1 MMTAS
6 IVVLHL
12 FAILPPDGRDQRQVL
27 PLTEYFE
34 KGDAITLQ
42 ACVERAV
49 ERNALLLTKVQTWP
63 MVTTPEGI
71 YGVRHFWVRSP
82 GRFRDSVGNTV
93 QVTGHVA
100 SVKPSEIELEPG
112 WRPFGRFVEIERPD
126 RYLLVTP
133 GSIGLTLDSDSERSD
148 IPVTMI
154 EIKIDEVL
162 EVMKG
167 CLPFP

>member
-1 MMTAS
+1 MMVAS
-6 IVVLHL
+6 IAVLL
-12 FAILPPDGRDQRQVL
+12 LCAIHWTDGRDQRQVL
-27 PLTEYFE
+27 PLRDYFE
-34 KGDAITLQ
+34 RGDAITLQ
-42 ACVERAV
+42 GCVERAV

-71 YGVRHFWVRSP
+71 YGLRHFWVRSP
-82 GRFRDSVGNTV
+82 GRFRNSVGNTV

-100 SVKPSEIELEPG
+100 SVKASEIELEPG
-112 WRPFGRFVEIERPD
+112 WRKFGRFVEIERPD
-126 RYLLVTP
+126 RPFLVTP

-162 EVMKG
+162 ELMRG